1 MVGPEGNGTGMKGVA
16 YDIVINE
23 GNWLKWIDQWK
34 HKCEWPMFYINKVNR
49 HNRGLSQDALMQIG
63 ILPIV
68 LKGKMEL
75 QKWNDI
81 MQ

>member
-1 MVGPEGNGTGMKGVA
+1 
-16 YDIVINE
+16 
-23 GNWLKWIDQWK
+23 
-34 HKCEWPMFYINKVNR
+34 MFYINKVNR

-75 QKWNDI
+75 QK
-81 MQ
+81 